1 MLPQSLN
8 GCGVSSSKYYV
19 TPILNTQPQL
29 SQLQRPE
36 PCPLPGREK
45 TLRRECEPRFSDCS
59 SQWPALSPSYNI
71 CNKFH
76 PLYLFNVAIRNICS
90 LLRGTGNSTDFSL
103 IVLTANQIHN
113 GLKAIPKY
121 YIVAMQYRAK
131 YRKGRKKGG
140 PFHLV
145 RNRIIVY
152 SLLYHSHLTWSKIDF
167 SEMIRL

>member
-1 MLPQSLN
+1 MPFWQIFQKTADWLDWPCPISAALHFPPLKMTRN
-8 GCGVSSSKYYV
+8 GCISFYQSIMNQNDRQNLCLVLCRSDPDPSIV
-19 TPILNTQPQL
+19 W
-29 SQLQRPE
+29 
-36 PCPLPGREK
+36 REK
-45 TLRRECEPRFSDCS
+45 DTFKL
-59 SQWPALSPSYNI
+59 WT
-71 CNKFH
+71 
-76 PLYLFNVAIRNICS
+76 S
-90 LLRGTGNSTDFSL
+90 LLTTFLVTFSL

-121 YIVAMQYRAK
+121 YIVAVQYRAK

-152 SLLYHSHLTWSKIDF
+152 SLLYHSHLTWNKIDF